1 VPLIDGRDGARSVP
15 CGVRSNE
22 DVTGSDAA
30 SIRDALKAAV
40 IQAMKQRDRGALAA
54 YRTALGAIDN
64 AESVPSG
71 TSHQASAMELSAVG
85 AGRTDV
91 PRRLLTEQDM
101 IDIVLQE
108 ANERRAAAESLGGTQ
123 PDAAQRLRH
132 EASLLQALV
141 VGTGPTPS
149 GEDVTGL

>member
-108 ANERRAAAESLGGTQ
+108 ANERRAAAESLAGTQ

-141 VGTGPTPS
+141 VGAGPTPS

>member
-71 TSHQASAMELSAVG
+71 TSHQASEPFPV
-85 AGRTDV
+85 AGDPQVRSDT
-91 PRRLLTEQDM
+91 PT
-101 IDIVLQE
+101 
-108 ANERRAAAESLGGTQ
+108 AA
-123 PDAAQRLRH
+123 R
-132 EASLLQALV
+132 
-141 VGTGPTPS
+141 
-149 GEDVTGL
+149 